1 MKGIKLWMMAILVA
15 GLTMTA
21 CSEED
26 DQSTR
31 VKFYLTDAPAPSSY
45 KAVNIDLQEIKYS
58 VDGENWKNLFITP
71 GIVNLMDFTN
81 GQDTLLSDI
90 VLYEGEYISQIR
102 LVLGDNNSVEFSDG
116 NIYSFSAPSA
126 QTSGLKFNVQENIT
140 TSSSY
145 AIRIDF
151 DASRSIVKQGNG
163 NYSFKP
169 VIRAYLKENTSAVFG
184 YLSPSD
190 IPFEVFTIM
199 DTDTLR
205 TLSDT
210 LQNNYFML
218 HGLTTGTYDI
228 QIRLPETKIALDTFQ
243 IEVVGGTDK
252 DLETVVV
259 SAKALTGAPSALA
272 SFTGIP

>member
-1 MKGIKLWMMAILVA
+1 MKIMKLWMMAIGVI
-15 GLTMTA
+15 GLAITG

-31 VKFYLTDAPAPSSY
+31 VKFYLTDAPAPQSY
-45 KAVNIDLQEIKYS
+45 KAVKIDLQEIKYS
-58 VDGENWKNLFITP
+58 LDGEIWTNLSINP

-102 LVLGDNNSVEFSDG
+102 LVLGDRNSVELSDG

-163 NYSFKP
+163 NYFLKP

-184 YLSPSD
+184 YISPSD

-205 TLSDT
+205 TISDP

-228 QIRLPETKIALDTFQ
+228 QIRLPETKIALDTLQ
-243 IEVVGGTDK
+243 TEVFGGTDK
-252 DLETVVV
+252 DLGTVVI
-259 SAKALTGAPSALA
+259 SAKALTGAPSVLS